1 MAARGVRWWV
11 RLHRWTATA
20 LVVAVTVVAVALI
33 YQYYVTSP
41 WTRDGRVRVLVA
53 NVAPQ
58 ISGQIVELHVVDNQV
73 VHKGE
78 VLYVID
84 PFDFRVSVDSA
95 KATVQS
101 RAADLQVKQT
111 QAQRRQSLTS
121 LAASV
126 EEKQQYAGTAA
137 MAQGDFAAAQVQLA
151 QAQVNLKRTEVRS
164 PVNGYITNLTLR
176 VGDYASTSS
185 PNISVIDSD
194 SFWIDGYFEETKLG
208 RICVG
213 DPVVAEL
220 MGYSRPVLGH
230 VQSFG
235 RGISVSDA
243 TSSTQGLPNV
253 NPVYTWV
260 RLAQRVPIR
269 VHIDSVPPGLLLASG
284 LTVTVRVR
292 TPGDDDTGVRPRFT
306 AAKADVLALFH
317 LGPSL
322 DRPCSLPEN
331 SPGGAITKLP
341 IDEAQHPMSPEQ
353 INPGLAP
360 AMNEAPTTRP
370 ASAPDRVPRDL
381 RIAK

>member
-1 MAARGVRWWV
+1 MAVRRVRWMV
-11 RLHRWTATA
+11 RLRRWATTA
-20 LVVAVTVVAVALI
+20 VVLAVTAVAVALI
-33 YQYYVTSP
+33 YQYYVTAP

-53 NVAPQ
+53 NVASQ
-58 ISGQIVELHVVDNQV
+58 VSGQIVELRIVDNQV
-73 VHKGE
+73 VHKGD

-95 KATVQS
+95 RTQVQS

-111 QAQRRQSLTS
+111 QAQRRNSLTS

-126 EEKQQYAGTAA
+126 EEKQQYTGTAA
-137 MAQGDFAAAQVQLA
+137 MAQAEFANAQVQLA
-151 QAQVNLKRTEVRS
+151 QAEVNLKRTEVRS

-185 PNISVIDSD
+185 ANISVIDSD

-243 TSSTQGLPNV
+243 TSSTQGLPDV

-269 VHIDSVPPGLLLASG
+269 VHIDSVPPNLLLASG
-284 LTVTVRVR
+284 LTATVRIR
-292 TPGDDDTGVRPRFT
+292 TPGGTGFWPRIE
-306 AAKADVLALFH
+306 AAKADVLALLR

-322 DRPCSLPEN
+322 DRPCALPDN
-331 SPGGAITKLP
+331 AVGGAITKLP
-341 IDEAQHPMSPEQ
+341 IDQAQHPLSPSQ

-360 AMNEAPTTRP
+360 AMNEAPTGTPRD
-370 ASAPDRVPRDL
+370 ANEKEPRDL
-381 RIAK
+381 RLDR